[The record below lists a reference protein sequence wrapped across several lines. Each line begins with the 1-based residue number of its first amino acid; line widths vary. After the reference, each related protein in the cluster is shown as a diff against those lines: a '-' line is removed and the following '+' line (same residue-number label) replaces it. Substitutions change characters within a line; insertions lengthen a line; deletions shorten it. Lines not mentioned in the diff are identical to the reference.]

1 MPSKKIQN
9 KLSRREF
16 GGLAAGGLLLSGAG
30 ALTNVATATTTAPPK
45 PLDIAEWSFFW
56 VGVERVTL
64 PGGTSPVVSGKQ
76 MYVEYQVPAKVKHPF
91 PIVLIHGGG
100 GQGLDWMGTVDGHR
114 GWSTML
120 LEEGYRVYI
129 VDRPGHSRSPYHPDL
144 HGGIPRGQT
153 LESISSQ
160 FTPQRAKAANPA
172 PNAHLH

>member
-1 MPSKKIQN
+1 MPSKKTPSRTQN
-9 KLSRREF
+9 RISRREF
-16 GGLAAGGLLLSGAG
+16 GALTAGGVLLGGSGALK
-30 ALTNVATATTTAPPK
+30 AATTTTTAPLK

-100 GQGLDWMGTVDGHR
+100 GQGLDWMGTPDGRR

-120 LEEGYRVYI
+120 LEEGYRV
-129 VDRPGHSRSPYHPDL
+129 
-144 HGGIPRGQT
+144 
-153 LESISSQ
+153 
-160 FTPQRAKAANPA
+160 
-172 PNAHLH
+172 